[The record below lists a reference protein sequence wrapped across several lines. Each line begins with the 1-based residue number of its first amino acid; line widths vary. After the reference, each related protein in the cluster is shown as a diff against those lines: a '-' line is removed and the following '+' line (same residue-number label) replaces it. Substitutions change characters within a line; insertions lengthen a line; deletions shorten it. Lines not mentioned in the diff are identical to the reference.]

1 MIRDC
6 QGDPDKLAVLLP
18 CMQYWR
24 DPADDFAWNTISKRA
39 IVYSCG
45 MIALDG
51 VPTVHRHDPAEL
63 KLCHTLSAEAASIMK
78 ATEAGMGSEGSANLD
93 PFFVTANVGA
103 AVPERIT
110 DPVIRTA
117 FGGTVHPR
125 ALILVEP
132 MEQQGEWWS
141 RVLLD
146 CGGCEEDEK
155 EDYLAPWL
163 RLMTWFHGQGKLQ
176 APSFV
181 MIGDNF
187 LDQESTKN
195 GCGCVY
201 PRLAVGITKAGSLVG
216 LFTHVVYT

>member
-103 AVPERIT
+103 AVPERI
-110 DPVIRTA
+110 A
-117 FGGTVHPR
+117 FTGP
-125 ALILVEP
+125 
-132 MEQQGEWWS
+132 
-141 RVLLD
+141 LD
-146 CGGCEEDEK
+146 FYHIFLGVANLSG
-155 EDYLAPWL
+155 APTL
-163 RLMTWFHGQGKLQ
+163 RGKL
-176 APSFV
+176 
-181 MIGDNF
+181 G
-187 LDQESTKN
+187 
-195 GCGCVY
+195 
-201 PRLAVGITKAGSLVG
+201 
-216 LFTHVVYT
+216 